1 VDGVSKLRLK
11 EISHMTSQPAQ
22 SVSGSKT
29 IERYGAGAVA
39 FHWTMFLLVVV
50 VGILGLLHDSWP
62 KRTQGF
68 WINVHAM
75 LGLLLWLT
83 LIARFWWRRGHQPP
97 ALPSGVGELSR
108 RVSGP
113 VHSTLYALMFI
124 TPIVGVVTFIWHGRI
139 FDFGLF
145 RLDFG
150 VPSNRAVFRPTEDIH
165 GYLAYAI
172 FALAGI
178 HAAAALWHHFFMRD
192 GVLGRM
198 WPMREGRLH
207 TRRQE

>member
-1 VDGVSKLRLK
+1 
-11 EISHMTSQPAQ
+11 MTRQPAR
-22 SVSGSKT
+22 SAAGSKAV
-29 IERYGAGAVA
+29 ERYGAGAVG

-62 KRTQGF
+62 KRTQAF
-68 WINVHAM
+68 WINVHVM
-75 LGLLLWLT
+75 L
-83 LIARFWWRRGHQPP
+83 PP
-97 ALPSGVGELSR
+97 LLPSEVSGLSR
-108 RVSGP
+108 RLSAP
-113 VHSTLYALMFI
+113 VHWTLYALMFI

-165 GYLAYAI
+165 GYLAYAL
-172 FALAGI
+172 FALAGM
-178 HAAAALWHHFFMRD
+178 HAAAALWHHFFMRN

-198 WPMREGRLH
+198 WPMREGAG
-207 TRRQE
+207 TPVGENISAE

>member
-1 VDGVSKLRLK
+1 
-11 EISHMTSQPAQ
+11 MTSQPAQ
-22 SVSGSKT
+22 SVAGPK
-29 IERYGAGAVA
+29 IVERYGVGAVA
-39 FHWTMFLLVVV
+39 FHWTMFLLVFV

-62 KRTQGF
+62 KRTQAF

-75 LGLLLWLT
+75 LGLLLWVT
-83 LIARFWWRRGHQPP
+83 LIARFWWRRRHQPP
-97 ALPSGVGELSR
+97 SLPSGVGELAR
-108 RVSGP
+108 RFSAP
-113 VHSTLYALMFI
+113 VHWVLYTLMFI

-165 GYLAYAI
+165 GYFAYAI
-172 FALAGI
+172 FALAGM
-178 HAAAALWHHFFMRD
+178 HAAAALSHHFFLRD

-198 WPMREGRLH
+198 WLARQGRPH
-207 TRRQE
+207 ASRQE